1 MSFFEKITSG
11 EIRSIIA
18 LLCIV
23 GVFGLLFT
31 LVFKEIPKAN
41 SELMYMAVGQ
51 VLALGFGVVIG
62 YFFGS
67 SKNESDAA
75 KDKTTP

>member
-1 MSFFEKITSG
+1 MRRLFVTAD
-11 EIRSIIA
+11 IRSALAIICV
-18 LLCIV
+18 L
-23 GVFGLLFT
+23 GVFGLIILLTFQP
-31 LVFKEIPKAN
+31 IPKQN
-41 SELMYMAVGQ
+41 SELIYMAFGQ

-75 KDKTTP
+75 KTTKTS